1 MNPRLL
7 FAAFSLLA
15 AGCSGISMPS
25 LPFGGDRNLELSRV
39 PANSTAYVCSA
50 GKRLY
55 LRMLDNGAAAWVIL
69 PEREF
74 RLDRV
79 AGDATRYGNGNAVLT
94 MNGQEAS
101 LADGPTVAYANCKI
115 PSAEPPKPDPPKAAA
130 PAAAPKAEAPA
141 KK

>member
-1 MNPRLL
+1 MKPRLL
-7 FAAFSLLA
+7 LAALSLLA
-15 AGCSGISMPS
+15 AGCGGISMPS

-39 PANSTAYVCSA
+39 PPNSTAYLCSG

-55 LRMLDNGAAAWVIL
+55 LRMLDGGAAAWVIL

-94 MNGQEAS
+94 VNGEEAS
-101 LADGPTVAYANCKI
+101 LADGPTATYANCKV
-115 PSAEPPKPDPPKAAA
+115 PSAEPPKPDPSKAAP